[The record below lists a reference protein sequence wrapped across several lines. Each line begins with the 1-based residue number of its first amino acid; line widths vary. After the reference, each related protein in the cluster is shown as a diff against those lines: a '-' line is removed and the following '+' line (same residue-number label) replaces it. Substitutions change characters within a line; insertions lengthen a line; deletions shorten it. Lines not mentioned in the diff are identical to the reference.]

1 MALLASFHR
10 ERDVVS
16 ECFVFGTAGVGPGT
30 YSPRFPKS
38 RSCTMG
44 VGGRPEAVDAGDTPG
59 PGQYAVQRMASDP
72 VVDKPQ
78 KSMPNVTRSAFRST
92 TSRCDPDNF
101 REPTFVPG
109 SGWYMPS
116 TILDNPGPG
125 PDITKP
131 IEIRP
136 FTGGTYERSRPGKL
150 EWKAERAIQAVKDG
164 VRLPTTT
171 TPAIK
176 PLRARGEWNF
186 TGESGDT
193 PDPGE
198 YRPDYLTIGKNKPV
212 TNFDAACERQSP
224 GHKGMAKNPGPGAYD
239 HEPPELPICQRLPG
253 GTGGGPA
260 VAVRPAFG
268 SDVPQS
274 STAFSSSRLPL
285 AFFSSSWSPALLPGP
300 GTYDPATSD
309 SKQPLSGFKSATDR
323 FADLDNLHGPGPGT
337 YVRES
342 SFLGEKSRRARS
354 VPDFM
359 SRKYFGVQ
367 NPQQLRSLR
376 ETDGVRLAGFDCS
389 GPQRPSVPSNSS
401 AAPGSYNPEE
411 CMGQSISA
419 KVRHCAKIAQ
429 GGAFG
434 GSKSG
439 DRFAE
444 VQAGERR
451 AASSPGPA
459 LVHQEAKAP
468 GDGTGGAFKS
478 QAPQRPAAGSGGG
491 ALPNGEARPGPG
503 TYDVLSQPDYRKGW
517 RIAKTDHVSFGSS
530 AQRFGD
536 DTTEVPPPGA
546 YDLEGEVSTGCYSF
560 KATAQRGLPMPK
572 VTSQGLDPGMYNTA
586 GSLLRKSFNTKV
598 EEAAFLLQ
606 IHEKRPPPRGP
617 FPWAEGS
624 TWRPRQLL
632 ALEEKA
638 KEEEQ
643 PQNPE
648 SGAES

>member
-1 MALLASFHR
+1 M
-10 ERDVVS
+10 
-16 ECFVFGTAGVGPGT
+16 GPGT

-38 RSCTMG
+38 RSCSMG
-44 VGGRPEAVDAGDTPG
+44 VGSRPEAMDAGDMPG
-59 PGQYAVQRMASDP
+59 PGQYAVQRMASDS
-72 VVDKPQ
+72 K
-78 KSMPNVTRSAFRST
+78 PNVTRSAFRST

-136 FTGGTYERSRPGKL
+136 FTGGIYERSRPGKL
-150 EWKAERAIQAVKDG
+150 EWKAERAVQAVKDG

-171 TPAIK
+171 APAIK
-176 PLRARGEWNF
+176 PVRARGEWNF

-198 YRPDYLTIGKNKPV
+198 YCPDYFTIGKNKPV

-274 STAFSSSRLPL
+274 STTFSSSRLPL

-300 GTYDPATSD
+300 GTYDPSTSD

-323 FADLDNLHGPGPGT
+323 FADLDNLHGPGPGS
-337 YVRES
+337 YGSGAS
-342 SFLGEKSRRARS
+342 SFLGEKRRRARS

-359 SRKYFGVQ
+359 SRKYFGVH
-367 NPQQLRSLR
+367 PQQLRSLR

-389 GPQRPSVPSNSS
+389 GPQRPSVPSNSG

-411 CMGQSISA
+411 CMCQSISA
-419 KVRHCAKIAQ
+419 KVRQCAKIAQ

-434 GSKSG
+434 GSKTG
-439 DRFAE
+439 ERFAE
-444 VQAGERR
+444 VQAGDRR

-459 LVHQEAKAP
+459 LAHQEAKAS
-468 GDGTGGAFKS
+468 GDATGGAFRS
-478 QAPQRPAAGSGGG
+478 QAPQRPAAGEAAGS
-491 ALPNGEARPGPG
+491 AGEARPGPG

-536 DTTEVPPPGA
+536 DSSEVPPPGA
-546 YDLEGEVSTGCYSF
+546 YDVEAEVYQGCYSF

-598 EEAAFLLQ
+598 EETAFLLQ

-632 ALEEKA
+632 ALEA
-638 KEEEQ
+638 KEEQ
-643 PQNPE
+643 PPNPE
-648 SGAES
+648 GAES

>member
-459 LVHQEAKAP
+459 LVHQEDRQDGSRELRQLRAALRGRYHRGATARGLRPGGRGQHRLLFVQSHSAAWFANAQGDLAGVGSGDVQHCWQSAAQVLQHEGGGSSLLAANPREKAS
-468 GDGTGGAFKS
+468 T
-478 QAPQRPAAGSGGG
+478 QRPLSLGRRFHLAASTAPRSRGEGQGGG
-491 ALPNGEARPGPG
+491 
-503 TYDVLSQPDYRKGW
+503 T
-517 RIAKTDHVSFGSS
+517 
-530 AQRFGD
+530 
-536 DTTEVPPPGA
+536 
-546 YDLEGEVSTGCYSF
+546 
-560 KATAQRGLPMPK
+560 AT
-572 VTSQGLDPGMYNTA
+572 
-586 GSLLRKSFNTKV
+586 KS
-598 EEAAFLLQ
+598 
-606 IHEKRPPPRGP
+606 
-617 FPWAEGS
+617 
-624 TWRPRQLL
+624 
-632 ALEEKA
+632 
-638 KEEEQ
+638 
-643 PQNPE
+643 
-648 SGAES
+648 